1 MKFAEFTLDG
11 QRARTFF
18 NTAYDAGVDIE
29 GLGKADTLRD
39 FSVPVELQDPDESI
53 ENVVLISL
61 DALKEYGTKCRSVH
75 RAYKRTF
82 RQ

>member
-1 MKFAEFTLDG
+1 M
-11 QRARTFF
+11 
-18 NTAYDAGVDIE
+18 
-29 GLGKADTLRD
+29 GKADTLRD